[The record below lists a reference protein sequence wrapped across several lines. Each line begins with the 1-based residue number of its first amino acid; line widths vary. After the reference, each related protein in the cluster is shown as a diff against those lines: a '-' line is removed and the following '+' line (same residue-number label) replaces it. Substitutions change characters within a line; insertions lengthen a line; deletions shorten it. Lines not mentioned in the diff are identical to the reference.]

1 MPDEIVERT
10 AEEKAQMYSAI
21 LGSVSVITNVLA
33 EDNEFGSDLTPAEK
47 KERIMRSA
55 GYMAHA
61 VALDDWGDEDMT
73 PITEAI
79 AVAEAYSPYT
89 NRRKD

>member
-10 AEEKAQMYSAI
+10 AEEKAQMYAAI
-21 LGSVSVITNVLA
+21 LGSVSVITNVLD

-61 VALDDWGDEDMT
+61 VALDDWGVEDMR

-79 AVAEAYSPYT
+79 AVAEAYSP
-89 NRRKD
+89 

>member
-55 GYMAHA
+55 GYMSMA

-79 AVAEAYSPYT
+79 AVAEAYSP
-89 NRRKD
+89 

>member
-10 AEEKAQMYSAI
+10 AEEKAQMYAAI
-21 LGSVSVITNVLA
+21 LGSVSVITNVLD

-55 GYMAHA
+55 GYMSMA

-79 AVAEAYSPYT
+79 AVAEAYSP
-89 NRRKD
+89 

>member
-1 MPDEIVERT
+1 MPEERT

-73 PITEAI
+73 PINAAI
-79 AVAEAYSPYT
+79 ATAEAYSP
-89 NRRKD
+89 

>member
-10 AEEKAQMYSAI
+10 AEEKAQMYAAI
-21 LGSVSVITNVLA
+21 LGSVSVITNTLDD
-33 EDNEFGSDLTPAEK
+33 DNDFCSDLDAAGK
-47 KERIMRSA
+47 KERVMRSA

-73 PITEAI
+73 AINAAI
-79 AVAEAYSPYT
+79 ATAEAYSP
-89 NRRKD
+89 

>member
-79 AVAEAYSPYT
+79 AVAEAYSP
-89 NRRKD
+89 

>member
-1 MPDEIVERT
+1 MADEVVERT

-21 LGSVSVITNVLA
+21 LGSVSVITNTLDD
-33 EDNEFGSDLTPAEK
+33 DNDFCSDLDAAGK

-55 GYMAHA
+55 GYMANA

-73 PITEAI
+73 AINAAI
-79 AVAEAYSPYT
+79 ATAEAYSP
-89 NRRKD
+89 

>member
-1 MPDEIVERT
+1 MPEERT

-21 LGSVSVITNVLA
+21 LGSVSVITNVLDN
-33 EDNEFGSDLTPAEK
+33 DNEFGSDLDAAGK

-55 GYMAHA
+55 GYMSMA

-73 PITEAI
+73 AINAAI
-79 AVAEAYSPYT
+79 ATAEAYSP
-89 NRRKD
+89 

>member
-1 MPDEIVERT
+1 MPDQEVVERT

-21 LGSVSVITNVLA
+21 LGSVSVITNTLDD
-33 EDNEFGSDLTPAEK
+33 DNDFCSDLDAAGK

-55 GYMAHA
+55 GYMANA
-61 VALDDWGDEDMT
+61 VAMDDWGDEDMT

-79 AVAEAYSPYT
+79 AVAEAYSP
-89 NRRKD
+89 

>member
-10 AEEKAQMYSAI
+10 AEEKAQMYAAI
-21 LGSVSVITNVLA
+21 LGSVSVITNVVD

-55 GYMAHA
+55 GYMSMA

-79 AVAEAYSPYT
+79 AVAEAYSP
-89 NRRKD
+89 